1 VPIPFVVWMGP
12 TPETRRIEMKYL
24 LMICAGED
32 REPSSSRMKIEQWV
46 EETDRSG
53 ARLLGRA
60 LDSPETAVTVRVRDG
75 ETLLADGPFAES
87 KEFVAGFDIV
97 DCADL
102 DDAIEVAANHPVAAC
117 GTVEVRPF
125 LNDHALPDG
134 AREWARTEPGDS
146 WALLLCVDGI
156 AASDDVEAAVRDG
169 SRAWGERLSERGTL
183 VVGQPLAHAET
194 ATSVRLSDGETL
206 LSDGPF
212 VETKEF
218 IGGFAILQGIDRD
231 EAIGLAAEHPLA
243 AHHRVE
249 VRAFQDA

>member
-1 VPIPFVVWMGP
+1 
-12 TPETRRIEMKYL
+12 MKYL

-32 REPSSSRMKIEQWV
+32 REPSTPRMEIEQWV
-46 EETDRSG
+46 KDADRAG
-53 ARLLGRA
+53 TRLLGRA
-60 LDSPETAVTVRVRDG
+60 LDPPGTAVTVRVRDD
-75 ETLLADGPFAES
+75 ETLLSDGPFAES

-102 DDAIEVAANHPVAAC
+102 DEAIELAANHPVAAF

-125 LNDHALPDG
+125 FGDYAFPDR
-134 AREWARTEPGDS
+134 AREWARAEPGDS
-146 WALLLCVDGI
+146 WALFMCLDGI
-156 AASDDVEAAVRDG
+156 PASDEVEEAVRAG

-183 VVGQPLAHAET
+183 VAGAPLAHAET
-194 ATSVRLSDGETL
+194 ATSVRLSGSEML

-218 IGGFAILQGIDRD
+218 IGGFAILQGVTRE

-243 AHHRVE
+243 LHHRVE
-249 VRAFQDA
+249 VRAFGDA